1 MANNNLNAA
10 KAAKKDEFY
19 TQLEDINNELRHYRE
34 HFRGKTVLCNC
45 DDPRV
50 SNFFTY
56 FAYNFEFLG
65 LKRLITTC
73 YKNQDIDLFSQNQS
87 EQAVYLI
94 YEGDKNGVPLTREF
108 DFIRTYVKLMQLRFT
123 DKVRIAVDLPAEVP
137 DKTVPP
143 LMLISFIENAF
154 KHGVSYN
161 KPSFIHMALSVQD
174 NRICFNCIN
183 SKNDIKHEVGGVG
196 MTNVVKRLDLI
207 YGDQYTLR
215 VDDKEQYSVC
225 LTVPAHHVGTAAA
238 TKNKNLSQIY

>member
-1 MANNNLNAA
+1 M
-10 KAAKKDEFY
+10 
-19 TQLEDINNELRHYRE
+19 
-34 HFRGKTVLCNC
+34 VL
-45 DDPRV
+45 PVWVVMRRSV
-50 SNFFTY
+50 
-56 FAYNFEFLG
+56 
-65 LKRLITTC
+65 
-73 YKNQDIDLFSQNQS
+73 
-87 EQAVYLI
+87 
-94 YEGDKNGVPLTREF
+94 LTPFVQR
-108 DFIRTYVKLMQLRFT
+108 
-123 DKVRIAVDLPAEVP
+123 PW
-137 DKTVPP
+137 
-143 LMLISFIENAF
+143 
-154 KHGVSYN
+154 SYN